1 MERGFRT
8 LLATVEVLQPVFTR
22 PGFRNAWVVFAGWV
36 LTAGAHAVTQALV
49 VTDVARRLH
58 HERFHRFFSRG
69 TWRPDAVGRRLVG
82 LLVARLAPTGRLCF
96 ALDDTLAPKKGP
108 AVFGLGCHLDAVRS
122 TKRCRVF
129 CFGHVWVIVALVVR
143 VPFAA
148 RRWAFPVLFRLY
160 RTKRE
165 CQRTGARSRKKTEL
179 GRELV
184 DLVAG
189 WVPERSLDVV
199 VDAAYCNATLTR
211 GLPARVTVIGA
222 LRPDAV
228 LTAQPTA
235 AARPRPGR
243 RRLRGALLPTPAQV
257 CADPRWAWTTCPLPL
272 YRRPSRVHSKTFAA
286 QWYRGAGARL
296 GRVVV
301 VRVDEGSIRLRTFF
315 CTDAARPA
323 PDLLLAYAGRWA
335 IEVCFKDLKQHLGF
349 ADSSAR
355 KQAAVERTA
364 PFVGYTYVVLVLWFA
379 DGIWETALAA
389 PPLRPWYVHKRHASF
404 ADVLRA
410 AQRVLGSVD
419 VLAPARGFDN
429 LPEIVTALRQP
440 GTPARKHAA

>member
-8 LLATVEVLQPVFTR
+8 LLATVEVLQPAFTR

-36 LTAGAHAVTQALV
+36 LTAGTHAVTQALV
-49 VTDVARRLH
+49 VTDVARRRH

-69 TWRPDAVGRRLVG
+69 TWRADAVGRRLFG
-82 LLVARLAPTGRLCF
+82 LVVARLGPAGPLCL

-108 AVFGLGCHLDAVRS
+108 TLFGLGCHLDAVRS

-129 CFGHVWVIVALVVR
+129 AFGHVWVIAALVVR

-148 RRWAFPVLFRLY
+148 RRWAFPGLFRLY
-160 RTKRE
+160 RTQRE
-165 CQRTGARSRKKTEL
+165 CQRTGTRYRKKTEL

-184 DLVAG
+184 DLVAA
-189 WVPERSLDVV
+189 WVPERQLDVV
-199 VDAAYCNATLTR
+199 VDAAYCNATLMR

-228 LTAQPTA
+228 LTARPTP

-243 RRLRGALLPTPAQV
+243 RRTRGALLPKPAQV
-257 CADPRWAWTTCPLPL
+257 FDDPRWAWTTRELTL
-272 YRRPSRVHSKTFAA
+272 YRRATRVHYKTLAA
-286 QWYRGAGARL
+286 QWYRGAGPRL

-301 VRVDEGSIRLRTFF
+301 VRVDAGTIRLRTFF

-323 PDLLLAYAGRWA
+323 PDVLQAYAGRWA

-379 DGIWETALAA
+379 DGIWPTALAA
-389 PPLRPWYVHKRHASF
+389 PPIRPWYVHKRHASF
-404 ADVLRA
+404 TDVLRA
-410 AQRVLGSVD
+410 AQRVLGPVD
-419 VLAPARGFDN
+419 VLAPGRGVGN
-429 LPEIVTALRQP
+429 LPDIVTALRQP
-440 GTPARKHAA
+440 RHPARRRAA

>member
-1 MERGFRT
+1 MLGD
-8 LLATVEVLQPVFTR
+8 
-22 PGFRNAWVVFAGWV
+22 
-36 LTAGAHAVTQALV
+36 TQ
-49 VTDVARRLH
+49 TGP
-58 HERFHRFFSRG
+58 S
-69 TWRPDAVGRRLVG
+69 PSGRRNKGEG
-82 LLVARLAPTGRLCF
+82 LRTGVSSPF
-96 ALDDTLAPKKGP
+96 ASKGLHG
-108 AVFGLGCHLDAVRS
+108 AYLHLH
-122 TKRCRVF
+122 
-129 CFGHVWVIVALVVR
+129 GWVIVALVVR

-189 WVPERSLDVV
+189 WVPERSLDVA

-228 LTAQPTA
+228 LTALPTA
-235 AARPRPGR
+235 VARPRPGR

-257 CADPRWAWTTCPLPL
+257 CTDPRWAWTTCPLPL

-301 VRVDEGSIRLRTFF
+301 VRVDEGPLTTSPPSACSTSPPTPRRFGMTVA
-315 CTDAARPA
+315 T
-323 PDLLLAYAGRWA
+323 
-335 IEVCFKDLKQHLGF
+335 V
-349 ADSSAR
+349 SS
-355 KQAAVERTA
+355 
-364 PFVGYTYVVLVLWFA
+364 G
-379 DGIWETALAA
+379 D
-389 PPLRPWYVHKRHASF
+389 
-404 ADVLRA
+404 
-410 AQRVLGSVD
+410 QR
-419 VLAPARGFDN
+419 
-429 LPEIVTALRQP
+429 
-440 GTPARKHAA
+440 

>member
-1 MERGFRT
+1 MGRGCRT
-8 LLATVEVLQPVFTR
+8 LLATVEVLQPAFTR

-36 LTAGAHAVTQALV
+36 LTAGTHAVTQALV

-69 TWRPDAVGRRLVG
+69 RWRADAVGRRLFD
-82 LLVARLAPTGRLCF
+82 LLVARLGPPGPLCL

-108 AVFGLGCHLDAVRS
+108 TVFGLGCHLDAVRS

-129 CFGHVWVIVALVVR
+129 SFGHVWVIVALVVR

-165 CQRTGARSRKKTEL
+165 CQRTGARYRKKTEL

-228 LTAQPTA
+228 LTARPTA

-243 RRLRGALLPTPAQV
+243 RRTRRPRRPKPAQV
-257 CADPRWAWTTCPLPL
+257 FGDPRWAWTTRQLSL
-272 YRRPSRVHSKTFAA
+272 YRRPTRVAYKTLTA
-286 QWYRGAGARL
+286 QWYRGAGPRL
-296 GRVVV
+296 GRVVI
-301 VRVDEGSIRLRTFF
+301 VRVDDGALRLRTFF

-323 PDLLLAYAGRWA
+323 PALLVAYAGRWA
-335 IEVCFKDLKQHLGF
+335 IEGCFK
-349 ADSSAR
+349 
-355 KQAAVERTA
+355 
-364 PFVGYTYVVLVLWFA
+364 
-379 DGIWETALAA
+379 
-389 PPLRPWYVHKRHASF
+389 
-404 ADVLRA
+404 
-410 AQRVLGSVD
+410 
-419 VLAPARGFDN
+419 
-429 LPEIVTALRQP
+429 
-440 GTPARKHAA
+440 

>member
-8 LLATVEVLQPVFTR
+8 LLATVEVLQPAFTR

-69 TWRPDAVGRRLVG
+69 TWRADAVGRRLVG
-82 LLVARLAPTGRLCF
+82 LLVARLAPTGRLCL

-129 CFGHVWVIVALVVR
+129 CFGHVWVIVAVVVR

-160 RTKRE
+160 RTHRE
-165 CQRTGARSRKKTEL
+165 CQRTGARYRKKTEL

-184 DLVAG
+184 DLVAS
-189 WVPERSLDVV
+189 WVPARPLDVV
-199 VDAAYCNATLTR
+199 ADAAYCNATLTR

-228 LTAQPTA
+228 LTARPTA
-235 AARPRPGR
+235 AARPGPGR
-243 RRLRGALLPTPAQV
+243 PRTRGPRLPKPAQV
-257 CADPRWAWTTCPLPL
+257 FDDLRWPWTTCELPL
-272 YRRPSRVHSKTFAA
+272 YRRPTRVHYKTLAA
-286 QWYRGAGARL
+286 QWYRGAGARP

-301 VRVDEGSIRLRTFF
+301 VRVDGGAIRLRTFF

-323 PDLLLAYAGRWA
+323 SDLLLAYAGRWA
-335 IEVCFKDLKQHLGF
+335 IEVCFKDLKQQLGF

-364 PFVGYTYVVLVLWFA
+364 PFVGYVYVVLVLWFT
-379 DGIWETALAA
+379 DGIWQTPLAA
-389 PPLRPWYVHKRHASF
+389 PPIRPWYTHKRHASF

-410 AQRVLGSVD
+410 AQRVLGPVD
-419 VLAPARGFDN
+419 VLAPTRGFDN
-429 LPEIVTALRQP
+429 LPDIVTLLRQP
-440 GTPARKHAA
+440 QTPARRRAA

>member
-1 MERGFRT
+1 MVRGFRT
-8 LLATVEVLQPVFTR
+8 LLATVEVLQPAFTR

-36 LTAGAHAVTQALV
+36 LTAGTHAVTQALV

-69 TWRPDAVGRRLVG
+69 TWRADAVGRRLFG
-82 LLVARLAPTGRLCF
+82 LLVARLAPAGPLCL

-108 AVFGLGCHLDAVRS
+108 TVFGLGCHLDAVRS

-129 CFGHVWVIVALVVR
+129 SFGHVWVVVALVVR

-160 RTKRE
+160 RTKRA
-165 CQRTGARSRKKTEL
+165 CQRTGARYRKKTEL

-189 WVPERSLDVV
+189 WVPARLLDVV

-228 LTAQPTA
+228 LTAPPTA
-235 AARPRPGR
+235 AARPGPGR
-243 RRLRGALLPTPAQV
+243 PRTRGALLPKPAQV
-257 CADPRWAWTTCPLPL
+257 FDDPRWAWTTGQLPL
-272 YRRPSRVHSKTFAA
+272 YRRPRRVHYKTLAA

-301 VRVDEGSIRLRTFF
+301 VRVDAGAIRLRTFF
-315 CTDAARPA
+315 CTDADRPA
-323 PDLLLAYAGRWA
+323 PDVLLTYAGRWA
-335 IEVCFKDLKQHLGF
+335 IEVCFKDLKQQLGF

-364 PFVGYTYVVLVLWFA
+364 PFVGYIYGVLVLWFA
-379 DGIWETALAA
+379 DGIWQTALAA
-389 PPLRPWYVHKRHASF
+389 PPIRPWYLHKRHASF

-410 AQRVLGSVD
+410 AQRVLGPVD

-429 LPEIVTALRQP
+429 LPDIVTALRP
-440 GTPARKHAA
+440 PRLPPRKRAA

>member
-1 MERGFRT
+1 MGRGFRT
-8 LLATVEVLQPVFTR
+8 LLAIVEVLQPAFTR

-36 LTAGAHAVTQALV
+36 RTAGPHAVTQALV

-69 TWRPDAVGRRLVG
+69 TWCPDAVGQQLVG
-82 LLVARLAPTGRLCF
+82 LLVARLAPTGRLCV
-96 ALDDTLAPKKGP
+96 ALDDPLVPKKGP

-129 CFGHVWVIVALVVR
+129 AFGHVWVIVALVVR

-148 RRWAFPVLFRLY
+148 RRWACPVLFRLY

-165 CQRTGARSRKKTEL
+165 CQRTGARYRKKTEL

-184 DLVAG
+184 DLVAS
-189 WVPERSLDVV
+189 WVPAQSLDVV

-228 LTAQPTA
+228 LTAAPPP

-243 RRLRGALLPTPAQV
+243 RRTRGAVLPKPAQV
-257 CADPRWAWTTCPLPL
+257 FDDPRWAWTTRELTL
-272 YRRPSRVHSKTFAA
+272 YRRATRVRYKTLTA

-301 VRVDEGSIRLRTFF
+301 VRVDDGAIRLRTFF
-315 CTDAARPA
+315 CTDADRPA
-323 PDLLLAYAGRWA
+323 PDLLMAYAGRWA
-335 IEVCFKDLKQHLGF
+335 IEVCFKELKQQLGF

-364 PFVGYTYVVLVLWFA
+364 PFVGYLYVVLVLWFA
-379 DGIWETALAA
+379 DGIWQTAVAA
-389 PPLRPWYVHKRHASF
+389 PPIRPWYVHKRHASF

-410 AQRVLGSVD
+410 AQRVLGPVD
-419 VLAPARGFDN
+419 VLVPARGFDN

-440 GTPARKHAA
+440 RRPARRHAA

>member
-82 LLVARLAPTGRLCF
+82 LLVARLAPTGRLCV

-243 RRLRGALLPTPAQV
+243 RRIRGALLPTPAQV

-315 CTDAARPA
+315 CPDAARPA

-440 GTPARKHAA
+440 GTPARTHAA

>member
-1 MERGFRT
+1 MGRGFRT
-8 LLATVEVLQPVFTR
+8 LLATVEVLQPAFTR

-69 TWRPDAVGRRLVG
+69 TWRADAVGRRLFGV
-82 LLVARLAPTGRLCF
+82 LVARLAPAGRLCL

-148 RRWAFPVLFRLY
+148 RQWAFPVLFRLY
-160 RTKRE
+160 RTHRE
-165 CQRTGARSRKKTEL
+165 CQRTGARYRKKTEL
-179 GRELV
+179 GRELI

-189 WVPERSLDVV
+189 WVPERPLDVV
-199 VDAAYCNATLTR
+199 ADSAYCNATLTR

-228 LTAQPTA
+228 LTARPTA
-235 AARPRPGR
+235 AARPGPGR
-243 RRLRGALLPTPAQV
+243 PRTRGQRLPKPAQV
-257 CADPRWAWTTCPLPL
+257 FDDLRWPWTTCELPL
-272 YRRPSRVHSKTFAA
+272 YRRPTRVHYKTLAA

-301 VRVDEGSIRLRTFF
+301 VRVEDGAIRLRTFF
-315 CTDAARPA
+315 CTDAARTA

-335 IEVCFKDLKQHLGF
+335 IEVCFKDLKQQLGF

-379 DGIWETALAA
+379 DGIWQTALAA
-389 PPLRPWYVHKRHASF
+389 PPIRPWYTHKRHASF

-410 AQRVLGSVD
+410 AQRVLLPVD

-429 LPEIVTALRQP
+429 LPDIVTALRQP
-440 GTPARKHAA
+440 WHRARRRAA

>member
-8 LLATVEVLQPVFTR
+8 LLATVEVLQPAFTR

-36 LTAGAHAVTQALV
+36 LTAGTHAVTQALV

-69 TWRPDAVGRRLVG
+69 TWRTDVVGRQLFG
-82 LLVARLAPTGRLCF
+82 LLVTRLAPAGPLCL
-96 ALDDTLAPKKGP
+96 ALDDTLAPKKGA

-129 CFGHVWVIVALVVR
+129 CFGHVWVIVAVVVR

-160 RTKRE
+160 RTHRE
-165 CQRTGARSRKKTEL
+165 CQRTGARYRKKTEL

-184 DLVAG
+184 ELVAG
-189 WVPERSLDVV
+189 WVPERPLDVV
-199 VDAAYCNATLTR
+199 ADSAYCNATLTR
-211 GLPARVTVIGA
+211 GLPARITVIGA

-228 LTAQPTA
+228 LTAPPTA
-235 AARPRPGR
+235 AARPGPGR
-243 RRLRGALLPTPAQV
+243 PRTRGQRLPKPAQV
-257 CADPRWAWTTCPLPL
+257 FDDLRWPWTTCQLPL
-272 YRRPSRVHSKTFAA
+272 YRRPTRVHYKTLAA

-301 VRVDEGSIRLRTFF
+301 VRVDDGAIRLRTFF
-315 CTDAARPA
+315 CTDAARTA

-335 IEVCFKDLKQHLGF
+335 IEVCFKDLKQQLGF

-355 KQAAVERTA
+355 RQEAVERTA
-364 PFVGYTYVVLVLWFA
+364 PFVGYIYVVLVLWFA
-379 DGIWETALAA
+379 DGIWQTSLAA
-389 PPLRPWYVHKRHASF
+389 PPIRPWYTHKRHASF

-410 AQRVLGSVD
+410 AQRVLMPVD

-429 LPEIVTALRQP
+429 LPDIVTALRQP
-440 GTPARKHAA
+440 RHRARRQAA